1 MLTEIIN
8 PPESDEEM
16 LASYVDKIRDE
27 VKRAA
32 DNWLHIAYYVYELN
46 YFGYYKSHYD
56 SIVDCC
62 LANFGFKKST
72 TYNFINIVEQFSV
85 KQAFTLG
92 NGMVKCKPKAQYV
105 GWVDFFT
112 AVKSWSYSQLVAM
125 LSLSEKQREQVSPEM
140 SAREIKRLKT
150 DSKRLENESVASDSV
165 PADDLVAPDDSKRLE
180 KEAVVSDSVPADV
193 CASSDSKRLE
203 KENVVSDF
211 VSADD
216 LVAPDDSKRL
226 ENSSEADEL
235 RQSLENALDEIC
247 QVNSRYDSK
256 CRELQDM
263 ITARDVALHDLS
275 EANNQIKKLKADLK
289 KVRAELKAL
298 KVKST

>member
-1 MLTEIIN
+1 MVYMLTEIIN

-16 LASYVDKIRDE
+16 LASYVDKIRNE
-27 VKRAA
+27 VQRAA

-85 KQAFTLG
+85 KQVFPLG
-92 NGMVKCKPKAQYV
+92 NGMIKCKAKDQYV
-105 GWVDFFT
+105 GFIDFFS

-150 DSKRLENESVASDSV
+150 DSKRLENEAVASDSV
-165 PADDLVAPDDSKRLE
+165 PV
-180 KEAVVSDSVPADV
+180 DV

-203 KENVVSDF
+203 KENVVSDS
-211 VSADD
+211 VPADD
-216 LVAPDDSKRL
+216 LVVPDDSKRL

-263 ITARDVALHDLS
+263 ISARDVALHDLS

>member
-27 VKRAA
+27 VQRAA

-85 KQAFTLG
+85 KQVFPLG
-92 NGMVKCKPKAQYV
+92 NGMIKCKAKAQYV
-105 GWVDFFT
+105 GFNDFFS

-150 DSKRLENESVASDSV
+150 DSKRLENSFEV
-165 PADDLVAPDDSKRLE
+165 
-180 KEAVVSDSVPADV
+180 
-193 CASSDSKRLE
+193 
-203 KENVVSDF
+203 
-211 VSADD
+211 
-216 LVAPDDSKRL
+216 
-226 ENSSEADEL
+226 DEL

-263 ITARDVALHDLS
+263 ISARDVALHDLS
-275 EANNQIKKLKADLK
+275 EANNQIKKLKADK
-289 KVRAELKAL
+289 K
-298 KVKST
+298 SQG

>member
-1 MLTEIIN
+1 MLTEILN

-16 LASYVDKIRDE
+16 LASYVDKIRNE
-27 VKRAA
+27 VQRAA

-85 KQAFTLG
+85 KQTFTLG
-92 NGMVKCKPKAQYV
+92 NGMIKCKAKAQYV

-165 PADDLVAPDDSKRLE
+165 PAD
-180 KEAVVSDSVPADV
+180 V
-193 CASSDSKRLE
+193 CASS
-203 KENVVSDF
+203 
-211 VSADD
+211 
-216 LVAPDDSKRL
+216 DSKRL

>member
-165 PADDLVAPDDSKRLE
+165 PADDLVVPD
-180 KEAVVSDSVPADV
+180 
-193 CASSDSKRLE
+193 DSKRLE

>member
-16 LASYVDKIRDE
+16 LASYVDKIRNE
-27 VKRAA
+27 VQRAA

-85 KQAFTLG
+85 KQTFTLG
-92 NGMVKCKPKAQYV
+92 NGMIKCKAKAQYV

-165 PADDLVAPDDSKRLE
+165 PAD
-180 KEAVVSDSVPADV
+180 V

-203 KENVVSDF
+203 KENVVSDS
-211 VSADD
+211 VPADD
-216 LVAPDDSKRL
+216 LVVPDDSKRL

-263 ITARDVALHDLS
+263 ISARDVALHDLS

>member
-27 VKRAA
+27 VQRAA

-85 KQAFTLG
+85 KQVFPLG
-92 NGMVKCKPKAQYV
+92 NGMIKCKAKAQYV
-105 GWVDFFT
+105 GFNDFFS

-150 DSKRLENESVASDSV
+150 DSKRLENESVASDC
-165 PADDLVAPDDSKRLE
+165 
-180 KEAVVSDSVPADV
+180 VPADV

-203 KENVVSDF
+203 KEDVVSDS
-211 VSADD
+211 VPADD

-289 KVRAELKAL
+289 KVRAELKVL

>member
-85 KQAFTLG
+85 KQVFTLG

-180 KEAVVSDSVPADV
+180 KEAVVSDSVPG
-193 CASSDSKRLE
+193 
-203 KENVVSDF
+203 
-211 VSADD
+211 DD
-216 LVAPDDSKRL
+216 LVVSDDSKRL

-263 ITARDVALHDLS
+263 ISARDVALHDLS

-289 KVRAELKAL
+289 KVKAELKAL

>member
-27 VKRAA
+27 VQRAA

-85 KQAFTLG
+85 KQVFTLG
-92 NGMVKCKPKAQYV
+92 NGMIKGKAKAQYV
-105 GWVDFFT
+105 GFIDFFN

-125 LSLSEKQREQVSPEM
+125 LSLSDKQREQVTPEM

-150 DSKRLENESVASDSV
+150 DSKRLEN
-165 PADDLVAPDDSKRLE
+165 
-180 KEAVVSDSVPADV
+180 EAVVSDSVPADV

-203 KENVVSDF
+203 KEAVVYDS
-211 VSADD
+211 VPVDD
-216 LVAPDDSKRL
+216 LVVSDDSKRL
-226 ENSSEADEL
+226 ENSFEVDEL

-263 ITARDVALHDLS
+263 ITARDVALSDLS
-275 EANNQIKKLKADLK
+275 EATNQIKKLKADLK

-298 KVKST
+298 KAKST